1 MDDKSK
7 EGRNEVQELN
17 QVDKHIRAR
26 QFSSAKK
33 LLLETLEKSMH
44 GYLNAQPLA
53 SDVYLAHYTSV
64 DTIYSILHDN
74 APESHDNA
82 PESHDNAPES
92 HDNAPEPHDNAPEPH
107 DNAPEPHDNA
117 PEPHDNAPEP
127 HDNAPEPKKTKENQ
141 GSYLRLYEAHSLNDP
156 NEGKHLKAELSKGYK
171 WLENAKDDTEAFVC
185 SFVSGRKPTGDEE
198 TIGNQLVF
206 WQSYGKDGLGCSIEL
221 ASHLNQN
228 LFKKLKRVRY
238 GTDGI

>member
-17 QVDKHIRAR
+17 QVDKHIRAS

-44 GYLNAQPLA
+44 GYLNAQPPA
-53 SDVYLAHYTSV
+53 SGVYFAHYTSV
-64 DTIYSILHDN
+64 DTIYSILKDHRSADN
-74 APESHDNA
+74 
-82 PESHDNAPES
+82 
-92 HDNAPEPHDNAPEPH
+92 
-107 DNAPEPHDNA
+107 
-117 PEPHDNAPEP
+117 
-127 HDNAPEPKKTKENQ
+127 KTKENQ

-185 SFVSGRKPTGDEE
+185 SFVSGSKPTGDEE
-198 TIGNQLVF
+198 TIGNKLLF

-228 LFKKLKRVRY
+228 LFKKLKRVSY
-238 GTDGI
+238 GTDGIKTVTDT